1 MFNLSGKKALVTGA
15 TGGIG
20 EAIAAALKGAG
31 ATVTVSG
38 TNPEK
43 LAALAAN
50 YNTIAC
56 NLSDAAAV
64 AELPKKAEE
73 AMGGLDILVN
83 NAGITRDN
91 IFMRMK
97 DEEWDEVLKVNL
109 SANFILTRAV
119 MRGMMKQRFGRII
132 NITSIVGVMGNPGQ
146 ANYAASKAGLI
157 GMTKSVA
164 AEVASRG
171 ITANCIAPGFIT
183 TPMTDKLN
191 DEQKQKMLVNIP
203 AGAFGAPADIASAC
217 LFLSSNEAGYI
228 TGQTL
233 HINGGMLM
241 V

>member
-1 MFNLSGKKALVTGA
+1 MFNLNGKKALVTGA

-20 EAIAAALKGAG
+20 EAIASTLKSAG
-31 ATVTVSG
+31 AVVTVSG

-43 LAALAAN
+43 LSALSAQ

-73 AMGGLDILVN
+73 AMGGLDILIN

-91 IFMRMK
+91 LFMRMK
-97 DEEWDEVLKVNL
+97 DEEWDEVLRINL
-109 SANFILTRAV
+109 TANFTLTRAV

-132 NITSIVGVMGNPGQ
+132 NITSIVGVMGNAGQ

-183 TPMTDKLN
+183 TPMTNKLN
-191 DEQKQKMLVNIP
+191 EEQKNKMLSAIP
-203 AGAFGAPADIASAC
+203 TGAFGTPADIASAC
-217 LFLSSNEAGYI
+217 LFLSSNESSYI

>member
-1 MFNLSGKKALVTGA
+1 MFNLSGKKVLVTGA

-20 EAIAAALKGAG
+20 EAIASTLKAAG
-31 ATVTVSG
+31 ASVTVSG

-43 LAALAAN
+43 LSALSAQ
-50 YNTIAC
+50 YITIAC

-73 AMGGLDILVN
+73 AMGGLDILIN

-91 IFMRMK
+91 LFMRMK
-97 DEEWDEVLKVNL
+97 DEEWDEVLRINL
-109 SANFILTRAV
+109 TANFTLTRAV

-132 NITSIVGVMGNPGQ
+132 NVTSIVGVMGNAGQ

-191 DEQKQKMLVNIP
+191 DEQKNKMMGAIP
-203 AGAFGAPADIASAC
+203 SGAFGTPADIAASC
-217 LFLSSNEAGYI
+217 
-228 TGQTL
+228 
-233 HINGGMLM
+233 
-241 V
+241 

>member
-1 MFNLSGKKALVTGA
+1 MFNLAGKRALVTGA

-20 EAIAAALKGAG
+20 EAIAASLKAAG

-38 TNPEK
+38 TNPDK
-43 LAALAAN
+43 LSALAAN
-50 YNTIAC
+50 YKTIAC
-56 NLSDAAAV
+56 NLSDSAAV
-64 AELPKKAEE
+64 QELPKKAEE
-73 AMGGLDILVN
+73 AMGGLDILIN

-97 DEEWDEVLKVNL
+97 DEEWEDVLKVNL
-109 SANFILTRAV
+109 SANFLLTRASI
-119 MRGMMKQRFGRII
+119 RGMMKQRFGRII
-132 NITSIVGVMGNPGQ
+132 NITSIVGVMGNAGQ

-191 DEQKQKMLVNIP
+191 EDQKNKMLGAIP
-203 AGAFGAPADIASAC
+203 AGAFGVPSDIASAC
-217 LFLSSNEAGYI
+217 VFLSSNEAGYI

>member
-20 EAIAAALKGAG
+20 EAIASTLKAAG
-31 ATVTVSG
+31 AAVTVSG

-43 LAALAAN
+43 LSALSAQ

-73 AMGGLDILVN
+73 AMGGLDILIN

-91 IFMRMK
+91 LFMRIK
-97 DEEWDEVLKVNL
+97 DEEWDEVLRINL
-109 SANFILTRAV
+109 TANFTLTRAV

-132 NITSIVGVMGNPGQ
+132 NITSIVGVMGNGGQ

-191 DEQKQKMLVNIP
+191 DEQKNKMMSAIP
-203 AGAFGAPADIASAC
+203 AGAFGTPADIAAAC
-217 LFLSSNEAGYI
+217 LFLSSTQAGYI

>member
-1 MFNLSGKKALVTGA
+1 MFNLAGKKVLVTGA

-20 EAIAAALKGAG
+20 EAIAASLKAAG

-43 LAALAAN
+43 LSALSAQ

-73 AMGGLDILVN
+73 AMDGLDILIN

-91 IFMRMK
+91 LFMRMK
-97 DEEWDEVLKVNL
+97 DEEWDEVLRINL
-109 SANFILTRAV
+109 TANFTLTRAV

-132 NITSIVGVMGNPGQ
+132 NVTSIVGVMGNAGQ
-146 ANYAASKAGLI
+146 ANYCASKAGLI

-191 DEQKQKMLVNIP
+191 EDQKNKMLAAIP
-203 AGAFGAPADIASAC
+203 AGSFGTPADIAAAC
-217 LFLSSNEAGYI
+217 LFLSSNESSYI
-228 TGQTL
+228 TGQTI